1 MGDDKEVV
9 LVTGGTGFIA
19 SWMIMRL
26 LQQGYTVRTTIRPRS
41 DPGIPGSKKDI
52 SFLTNLPGASEN
64 LHIFDADLNE
74 PDSFEPAVDGCT
86 GVFHVAHPM
95 DWIGKDPEEV
105 VVQRSIRGTLGILG
119 ACLKSKTVKRVIYTS
134 SAAAVMFSGN
144 GEDTADESSWSDVE
158 YYKSLLRF
166 GNSYMA
172 AKTRT
177 EKAAIEF
184 AEENGLDLVTVIPS
198 LVVGPFLCP
207 GAPGSVHMALALIL
221 GNSAQYRILRRAN
234 MVHVDDVASAHIFLL
249 NHPDAKGRYI
259 CSSTQV
265 SLHELSDFLSAKYPN
280 FQIPTRE
287 DLKDVEGHDVSGLS
301 SKKLLS
307 CGFEYKC
314 GLDEMF
320 DDAVQSYRER
330 GLL

>member
-1 MGDDKEVV
+1 MPEPTRRPTPRRNRAVGSSISPSSPGRRRRRSSIHPTRGGCGWGCRRPDRDEIRGRRRIPKEVV

-26 LQQGYTVRTTIRPRS
+26 LQQGYTVRTTVRPRS

-74 PDSFEPAVDGCT
+74 PDSFKPAVDGCT

-134 SAAAVMFSGN
+134 SAAAIMFSGN
-144 GEDTADESSWSDVE
+144 GEDMVDESSWSDVE
-158 YYKSLLRF
+158 YYKSLLLF

-184 AEENGLDLVTVIPS
+184 AEEKGLDLVTVIPS
-198 LVVGPFLCP
+198 VVVGPFLCP
-207 GAPGSVHMALALIL
+207 GAPGSEARHCI
-221 GNSAQYRILRRAN
+221 
-234 MVHVDDVASAHIFLL
+234 
-249 NHPDAKGRYI
+249 
-259 CSSTQV
+259 
-265 SLHELSDFLSAKYPN
+265 
-280 FQIPTRE
+280 
-287 DLKDVEGHDVSGLS
+287 EG
-301 SKKLLS
+301 
-307 CGFEYKC
+307 
-314 GLDEMF
+314 
-320 DDAVQSYRER
+320 
-330 GLL
+330 